1 MKRILK
7 FNESILPHEITD
19 YFLHFTEVE
28 GFKYTP
34 SGSLIKLYYSGIPK
48 DISKIIIRYNELSE
62 RLKIRYEIESKS
74 IKISDIR
81 EIQDIEIT
89 IQLSKVE
96 DFKIEF
102 EAFYRKVSGDI
113 ISAKLIAP
121 NGSSGE
127 FTPNGISTIII
138 TLANLTNMSSKRLF
152 LYFEFR
158 GTYGCHK
165 TATLGSDG
173 DSILKI
179 DSKNIQKILD
189 AIKSNSVKNCNLEAF
204 MPYLEE
210 LNPTDMSK

>member
-28 GFKYTP
+28 
-34 SGSLIKLYYSGIPK
+34 
-48 DISKIIIRYNELSE
+48 
-62 RLKIRYEIESKS
+62 
-74 IKISDIR
+74 
-81 EIQDIEIT
+81 
-89 IQLSKVE
+89 
-96 DFKIEF
+96 
-102 EAFYRKVSGDI
+102 
-113 ISAKLIAP
+113 
-121 NGSSGE
+121 
-127 FTPNGISTIII
+127 
-138 TLANLTNMSSKRLF
+138 RLF

-158 GTYGCHK
+158 GAYGCHK

>member
-48 DISKIIIRYNELSE
+48 DISKIMIRYNELSE
-62 RLKIRYEIESKS
+62 RLKTRYEIESKS
-74 IKISDIR
+74 IKISDLR

-113 ISAKLIAP
+113 ISAQLIAP
-121 NGSSGE
+121 NGSIN
-127 FTPNGISTIII
+127 TPNGISSIII

-152 LYFEFR
+152 LHFEFR
-158 GTYGCHK
+158 GAYGCHK
-165 TATLGSDG
+165 TSSLGSDG

-189 AIKSNSVKNCNLEAF
+189 AIKSNNVKNDCNLEAF